1 MKLVPE
7 TSTTLLRDI
16 ARDSQHARW
25 GEFVARYR
33 PMMDAYMRAKF
44 PTLDADEAVQQTLIA
59 LIRTMP
65 VYHYDPEEKG
75 SFHAYLTGMLRHR
88 AQGMIKEQGREVAR
102 QEALASHVAE
112 TMVLSGAS
120 GDAEWQESLMKI
132 ALQQLLADESVS
144 ARTKEAFRR
153 VAVVGESPAVV
164 AESMGMARN
173 AVDQIKNRMTAK
185 LKQLV
190 TALEQADGTNSKVF

>member
-88 AQGMIKEQGREVAR
+88 AQGMIKEQGRERVR
-102 QEALASHVAE
+102 QEALVSHVAE
-112 TMVLSGAS
+112 TKMLSGTS
-120 GDAEWQESLMKI
+120 EDEEWRESLLKI

-153 VAVVGESPAVV
+153 VAAAGESPAAV
-164 AESMGMARN
+164 AESMGMSRN
-173 AVDQIKNRMTAK
+173 AVDQIKNRMVAK
-185 LKQLV
+185 LRNLIV
-190 TALEQADGTNSKVF
+190 ALEKADQTNA